1 MNTNRETVDKFYR
14 SIASANSDALAD
26 ILDPNLELI
35 IPISNGVL
43 SGHYRGKT
51 KFMTEILPLVFSC
64 VNQEEITF
72 CKDYKIIAADEQTV
86 VAMAQNYGLASSGA
100 RYDQVYVH
108 ILTFHDGKL
117 IRLIEYFDSAL
128 ADRALWG
135 DSAKL
140 PADAPFNLSNISS

>member
-1 MNTNRETVDKFYR
+1 MNTNRENVDKFYQ

-35 IPISNGVL
+35 IPISDGVL

-64 VNQEEITF
+64 VNQNEITF
-72 CKDYKIIAADEQTV
+72 CKDYKIITDDDQTI
-86 VAMAQNYGLASSGA
+86 VAMAQNFGLASSGA

-108 ILTFHDGKL
+108 ILTFREGKL

-140 PADAPFNLSNISS
+140 PADAPFDLSSISV